1 MRRLLFA
8 LLALLAVPAAWGQVC
23 WGGVCV
29 VNYETPDQETTFE
42 MRNLRTDTVAVTM
55 WFEFLTGME
64 TSAPAPLT
72 EVLAP
77 GARREVLT
85 MRRTVPGVRGNY
97 RFRFDWRPEPV
108 TACTS
113 VLACTWWERT
123 SEATTLRVV
132 RKTDYPLA
140 LQLVQPYDAD
150 TLRMVLWNPG
160 RADVLRLGP
169 NIGRPEMRVAILPH
183 GPEAETRFDS
193 ARVYPLPFRGRLQT
207 VQVPDIPTAMP
218 LADLSGRPLPTP
230 PGIRP
235 FAWAAPAGTP
245 VFAVRPGVVV
255 AVSGPR
261 VEMPPPDTFR
271 TGNRMVVTR
280 REDAGTTITV
290 IHPDAT
296 TAMYSGL
303 GTVADGIAP
312 GRRLETG
319 QRLGTVA
326 AGRNLILGLQH
337 NREGRSVALAP
348 LFRTGHGPQRLAPG
362 ERVDAPR

>member
-1 MRRLLFA
+1 MRRPLFV
-8 LLALLAVPAAWGQVC
+8 LLALLAVPAARAQVC

-42 MRNLRTDTVAVTM
+42 MRNLRPDTVAVTL
-55 WFEFLTGME
+55 WFEFISGME
-64 TSAPAPLT
+64 TSARAPLT

-85 MRRTVPGVRGNY
+85 MRRTVPGVRGTY

-123 SEATTLRVV
+123 ADATTLRVV
-132 RKTDYPLA
+132 RKTEYPVA

-150 TLRMVLWNPG
+150 TLRMVLWHPG

-169 NIGRPEMRVAILPH
+169 NTARPEIRVAILPH
-183 GPEAETRFDS
+183 GPEAEARYDS
-193 ARVYPLPFRGRLQT
+193 ARVYPLPFRGRLQA
-207 VQVPDIPTAMP
+207 VQVPDVATAMP

-235 FAWAAPAGTP
+235 FSWDAPAGTP

-261 VEMPPPDTFR
+261 VDLSPPDTFR

-290 IHPDAT
+290 LHPDAT

-312 GRRLETG
+312 GRRIETG
-319 QRLGTVA
+319 QRMGTVA
-326 AGRNLILGLQH
+326 PGRNLILGLQR
-337 NREGRSVALAP
+337 NLAGRSVALSP
-348 LFRTGHGPQRLAPG
+348 LFRTARGPRRLAPG
-362 ERVDAPR
+362 ERVASPD